1 MRTARARFS
10 GTTSF
15 LGVTLAG
22 IARFRSAVFEGEV
35 SFNDARF
42 GGHALF
48 NGAEF
53 GGQAGFHEA
62 VFGRTAQFN
71 GVRFGG
77 PANFAEAAFGPAPL
91 LDVNLAGAL
100 VREIVVPG
108 SSWPAAWVAA
118 EPDGEPAEWAPLVR
132 REPPARSEEGE
143 G

>member
-15 LGVTLAG
+15 LGITLAG

-35 SFNDARF
+35 SFDARF

-71 GVRFGG
+71 GSGSAVPPTLPRRRS
-77 PANFAEAAFGPAPL
+77 APL
-91 LDVNLAGAL
+91 
-100 VREIVVPG
+100 RC
-108 SSWPAAWVAA
+108 ST
-118 EPDGEPAEWAPLVR
+118 
-132 REPPARSEEGE
+132 
-143 G
+143 